1 MANFTNNVFLQ
12 ISELFHTHR
21 GLSRTLATSKM
32 QFFVT
37 LVNSLKSLTN
47 ATKSSILDV
56 AGDVGMPLAACK

>member
-1 MANFTNNVFLQ
+1 ML
-12 ISELFHTHR
+12 ELFCTHR

-47 ATKSSILDV
+47 VTKSSILDV
-56 AGDVGMPLAACK
+56 AVDLGAPMAVI

>member
-1 MANFTNNVFLQ
+1 MANFINVVFLQ
-12 ISELFHTHR
+12 MLELFHTHR

-47 ATKSSILDV
+47 VTKSSILDV
-56 AGDVGMPLAACK
+56 AVDLGAPMAVI